1 MMKKVFF
8 FFLTLA
14 IGIPTGI
21 SAAGKNELVVCSWGG
36 IFQKAQ
42 REAYFD
48 PFEKATGIKVIDVSP
63 PRAAKVKAMVESKNV
78 EWDIV
83 YAASGIFG
91 TCLRQGLVERVDYKY
106 FDKKTL
112 DELYPE
118 CKQPYAVGN
127 FYFSISMAYNTT
139 VYSKENHPRSW
150 AEFWDVKKFPGP
162 RTLHDASVAGA
173 GQWEFALLADGVPMD
188 KLYDSPDLERAFR
201 KLKEIKPYVVKWW
214 KEGQEGAQ
222 LLVDKE
228 AVLGAPYDGRIT
240 KLRQEGAPVEVEFN
254 QGCLYLEYMF
264 IPKGAPNYENALKF
278 MAFSSTAERQAHFGR
293 IYPNGPANRKAFELI
308 PPEQARLMCSHPD
321 NKKRM
326 FLYGEDWMA
335 KNMEKVIERW
345 NKWILEK

>member
-1 MMKKVFF
+1 MTKKWILLFCA
-8 FFLTLA
+8 LA
-14 IGIPTGI
+14 MALPVA
-21 SAAGKNELVVCSWGG
+21 SEAAGKNELVVASWGG

-63 PRAAKVKAMVESKNV
+63 PRAAKIKAMVESKNM

-83 YAASGIFG
+83 YAAAGIYG
-91 TCLRQGLVERVDYKY
+91 TCLRQGLVEKVDYKY

-118 CKQPYAVGN
+118 CKKEYAVGN

-139 VYSKENHPRSW
+139 VYSKENHPKNW
-150 AEFWDVKKFPGP
+150 VEFWDVKKFPGP
-162 RTLHDASVAGA
+162 RTLHDASVAGS
-173 GQWEFALLADGVPMD
+173 GQWEFALLADGFPAD
-188 KLYDSPDLERAFR
+188 QIYTNPDLERAFR
-201 KLKEIKPYVVKWW
+201 KLKEIKPNVVKWW

-228 AVLGAPYDGRIT
+228 AVLGGPYDGRIT
-240 KLRQEGAPVEVEFN
+240 KLRQDGAPVDVEFN
-254 QGCLYLEYMF
+254 QGLLQLEYMF

-278 MAFSSTAERQAHFGR
+278 MAFCSRAEPQVHFGK
-293 IYPNGPANRKAFELI
+293 IYPNGPANKRVFEI
-308 PPEQARLMCSHPD
+308 VPQEQGRLMCSHPD

-326 FLYGEDWMA
+326 LLYGEDWMA
-335 KNMEKVIERW
+335 ANMEKVIERW
-345 NKWILEK
+345 NRWVLEK